1 MTETLTH
8 WKKTRNLEYLGTW
21 ALQPG
26 EEPVL
31 TITAAGVEKVVGA
44 DGKKEECLVIRYK
57 GDVGPSKMIVNST
70 NAKAI
75 SSIADSPFLEEWPGT
90 RIQVYSEKVS
100 AFGSVVDA
108 IRVKP
113 FKVKEKKPTPN
124 CSVCGGKIKPAYNKS
139 TEALAK
145 YTVEKF
151 GAPMCAPCAE
161 KRVSE
166 QAAGEAGA
174 E

>member
-1 MTETLTH
+1 MTEKLTH
-8 WKKTRNLEYLGTW
+8 WKQTQHPDYLGTW
-21 ALQPG
+21 ALQPR

-31 TITAAGVEKVVGA
+31 TITAAGVEKVVGT
-44 DGKKEECLVIRYK
+44 DGKKEECLVIRYN
-57 GDVGPSKMIVNST
+57 GDVGPGKMIVNAT

-75 SSIADSPFLEEWPGT
+75 SKVADSPFLEQWPGVK
-90 RIQVYSEKVS
+90 IQVYSEKVK
-100 AFGSVVDA
+100 AFGEVVDA

-113 FKVKEKKPTPN
+113 FKVKEMTTPK
-124 CSVCGGKIKPAYNKS
+124 CSACGGEIKPAYNKS
-139 TEALAK
+139 IEALAK
-145 YTVEKF
+145 YTLEKF

-166 QAAGEAGA
+166 GEDNQ

>member
-1 MTETLTH
+1 MSETYTH
-8 WKKTRNLEYLGTW
+8 WKKTKHPDYLGTW

-26 EEPVL
+26 EEPIL

-57 GDVGPSKMIVNST
+57 GDVGPGKMIVNTT

-75 SSIADSPFLEEWPGT
+75 SKVADSPFLEQWSGT
-90 RIQVYSEKVS
+90 KIQVYSEKVK
-100 AFGSVVDA
+100 AFGEIVDS

-113 FKVKEKKPTPN
+113 FKVKEMKPTPK
-124 CSVCGGKIKPAYNKS
+124 CSACGGEIKPAYNKS

-166 QAAGEAGA
+166 GEANQ